1 MREAGLEFQFGGI
14 YGFFE
19 TFIRTK
25 RPFCIKYS
33 NISNWY
39 FYPYPVK
46 GSGKGKN
53 KGNSLAYLRTF
64 SALGCKSSIFIF
76 YLLAICN
83 SNYRRTDNQY
93 GGNGN
98 WSLLTSS

>member
-1 MREAGLEFQFGGI
+1 MTKTDRNRCEWRNPAYNKQKRDSLSTVSLVREAGLEFQFDGI
-14 YGFFE
+14 YGIFK

-25 RPFCIKYS
+25 CQFCIKYS

-53 KGNSLAYLRTF
+53 KGKNRLIAEQYN
-64 SALGCKSSIFIF
+64 IF
-76 YLLAICN
+76 LH
-83 SNYRRTDNQY
+83 
-93 GGNGN
+93 
-98 WSLLTSS
+98 